1 MHALN
6 FDQRIKFVRC
16 LLKEHSI
23 GQARDVYAQAL
34 AEEPNFRD
42 AEIDDILRTTGIE
55 TGMDAESLLDELSSP
70 GSFLEKPTINLAMW
84 VACKT

>member
-16 LLKEHSI
+16 LLKEHLYWP
-23 GQARDVYAQAL
+23 GERVYAQAL

-55 TGMDAESLLDELSSP
+55 TGMDAESPFDELSSP
-70 GSFLEKPTINLAMW
+70 GAFLWRNPP
-84 VACKT
+84 